1 MPLLLDFRPPGGG
14 QLFLLQIGLLMLIEF
29 LNVEGFVFP
38 NLFKFS
44 FLLLKVGKDDCFMIF
59 ILNMLIV
66 EGVVHHTFDLLF

>member
-44 FLLLKVGKDDCFMIF
+44 FLLLEVGEDDCFMIF